1 MYWTINHRTGCGPPI
16 KLKKLYTS
24 LQIVTWNRLIETH
37 PTKIAGTVGRL
48 TDLSRI
54 YIVWPTYREFLNSEK
69 KSRKFLADLSQNRLI
84 ERPTYRI
91 SLCISLL
98 RQIIQVCSIFTN
110 SNSSS
115 VANCFAFRF
124 TIWYVSVMLSRTA
137 FQPKDPS
144 PLNIRIFTLTTTF
157 DLPANDVSSTLSH
170 CSFFANISLTV
181 DSPQWKSLAR
191 SLLVREG
198 LSSLF
203 WHGLFFALQS
213 MLL

>member
-1 MYWTINHRTGCGPPI
+1 MAIFTSGSGHPPTWQNSKYTVKPDI
-16 KLKKLYTS
+16 TKETVQTLFFVISRDSLYPGY
-24 LQIVTWNRLIETH
+24 IVYLIM
-37 PTKIAGTVGRL
+37 V
-48 TDLSRI
+48 I
-54 YIVWPTYREFLNSEK
+54 YIVNSV
-69 KSRKFLADLSQNRLI
+69 
-84 ERPTYRI
+84 
-91 SLCISLL
+91 ISLL
-98 RQIIQVCSIFTN
+98 RHIIQVCSIFTN
-110 SNSSS
+110 SNSPS

-198 LSSLF
+198 II
-203 WHGLFFALQS
+203 
-213 MLL
+213 

>member
-1 MYWTINHRTGCGPPI
+1 MSSQYTV
-16 KLKKLYTS
+16 KLDITKETVQTLFFVISRDSLYPGY
-24 LQIVTWNRLIETH
+24 IVYLIM
-37 PTKIAGTVGRL
+37 V
-48 TDLSRI
+48 I
-54 YIVWPTYREFLNSEK
+54 YIVNSV
-69 KSRKFLADLSQNRLI
+69 
-84 ERPTYRI
+84 
-91 SLCISLL
+91 ISLL
-98 RQIIQVCSIFTN
+98 RHIIQVCSIFTN
-110 SNSSS
+110 SSFYNMICECYVIANSI
-115 VANCFAFRF
+115 FD
-124 TIWYVSVMLSRTA
+124 
-137 FQPKDPS
+137 PKTHHLLIS
-144 PLNIRIFTLTTTF
+144 GYSLWRRRF

>member
-1 MYWTINHRTGCGPPI
+1 MVITNDVHSETGYNEGDGADTF
-16 KLKKLYTS
+16 LRY
-24 LQIVTWNRLIETH
+24 IEGFVISGLH
-37 PTKIAGTVGRL
+37 
-48 TDLSRI
+48 
-54 YIVWPTYREFLNSEK
+54 
-69 KSRKFLADLSQNRLI
+69 
-84 ERPTYRI
+84 RI
-91 SLCISLL
+91 SNYGNIHCYIKKSLL
-98 RQIIQVCSIFTN
+98 RHIIQVCSIFTN
-110 SNSSS
+110 SNSPS

-203 WHGLFFALQS
+203 WHGHFFALQS